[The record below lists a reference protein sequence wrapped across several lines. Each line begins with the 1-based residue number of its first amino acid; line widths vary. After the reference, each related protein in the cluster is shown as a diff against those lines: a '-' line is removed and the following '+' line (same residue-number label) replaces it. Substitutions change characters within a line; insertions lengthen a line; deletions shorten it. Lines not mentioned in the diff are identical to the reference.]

1 MKTDELS
8 AWLIHQR
15 PVKDKTAQ
23 VFFLTRERGMV
34 SAFCAGARGRKKRA
48 ILQPFTPL
56 WLTLNERHYGIYVN
70 QIEIA
75 SSPRFLI
82 GESLLSGLYLNELLY
97 RALKPD
103 LRDDRLFDAYE
114 AALRALQHA
123 ESRVKIEVTLR
134 QFEQLLV
141 EVSGYQIS
149 YRYEAHTAHA
159 IVAGKN
165 YGFLPG
171 AGFVQQEEGILGEYI
186 LAIADGVWDNT
197 MVLKVAKFV
206 MRRAIDH
213 LLDGA
218 VIETRSLYQ
227 E

>member
-8 AWLIHQR
+8 AWLLHQR
-15 PVKDKTAQ
+15 PTKDKTTQ
-23 VFFLTRERGMV
+23 VLFLTRERGMV
-34 SAFCAGARGRKKRA
+34 SAFCAGARGSKKRA

-56 WLTLNERHYGIYVN
+56 WLTLNERHYGMYVK
-70 QIEIA
+70 QVEIA
-75 SSPRFLI
+75 SSTHFLV

-103 LRDDRLFDAYE
+103 LCDDGLFEAYEATLLALRYANNRIKLE
-114 AALRALQHA
+114 AALR
-123 ESRVKIEVTLR
+123 
-134 QFEQLLV
+134 QFEKRLI

-149 YRYEAHTAHA
+149 YRHEAHTHQA
-159 IVAGKN
+159 ITSDA
-165 YGFLPG
+165 YYAFLPG
-171 AGFVQQEEGILGEYI
+171 DGFVQQEEGILGAHI
-186 LAIADGVWDNT
+186 LAISNGVWDDVS
-197 MVLKVAKFV
+197 VLKVAKFI